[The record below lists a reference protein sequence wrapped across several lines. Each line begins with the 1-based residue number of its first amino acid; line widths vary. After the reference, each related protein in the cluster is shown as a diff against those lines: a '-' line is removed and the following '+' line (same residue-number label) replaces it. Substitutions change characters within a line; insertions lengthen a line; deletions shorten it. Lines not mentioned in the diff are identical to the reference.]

1 EGCLSR
7 LLARMRLR
15 ASVMHLLGGLDLQWP
30 RPVRHPQ
37 PRPLPDHLPVLV
49 QAYVDPVDL
58 PWVVLH
64 GGRVLGITGRGLT
77 PKHRRPIREVYRLA
91 PGTRVGLQCYVE
103 DRVLEGLWTNRQRV
117 MA

>member
-1 EGCLSR
+1 MANACGLSCELCPAAARCGGSSNFCLVGSCEGCHSSQLSR
-7 LLARMRLR
+7 MHLR

-64 GGRVLGITGRGLT
+64 GGAIT
-77 PKHRRPIREVYRLA
+77 
-91 PGTRVGLQCYVE
+91 
-103 DRVLEGLWTNRQRV
+103 
-117 MA
+117 